1 MRPHKQQTPAPSP
14 SVQIRR
20 AQPADLDALMEMWD
34 ESVREIS
41 PVDAVAATV
50 DLEKV
55 QERREFFE
63 WLIGAE
69 DSGVAVAELEGSGLV
84 GMLTYQECTNPEFF
98 TIKRYAF
105 ISSVHVRPQH
115 RRLGIAKQ
123 LTEETLEWLR
133 RRGVV
138 EAQLSN
144 SPWNKAADRTWEN
157 LGFEVVTVTRR
168 RLLLD

>member
-1 MRPHKQQTPAPSP
+1 MRPHKQQAPAPSS

-69 DSGVAVAELEGSGLV
+69 DSGVAVAELEGFGLV
-84 GMLTYQECTNPEFF
+84 GMLTYQECTN
-98 TIKRYAF
+98 
-105 ISSVHVRPQH
+105 
-115 RRLGIAKQ
+115 
-123 LTEETLEWLR
+123 
-133 RRGVV
+133 
-138 EAQLSN
+138 
-144 SPWNKAADRTWEN
+144 
-157 LGFEVVTVTRR
+157 
-168 RLLLD
+168 